1 MNVQRLIHHV
11 QYLQWFAI
19 GIINIIT
26 VPLIGKTWQSKCLK
40 TGYLLVAI
48 IIRMYFCSLSFLLFC
63 KNKRAGDYA
72 GKRKISIKV
81 QLRAVMQ
88 NRPYILALIGQVL
101 FGFTLYGRNA
111 DVLYYFTYVEGNASY
126 YTTYSMCIII
136 PSIIGAACF
145 QPVFRKLNN
154 KGRTASIFALLTGIS
169 MLCMF
174 FFNVKE
180 TRQRSIHLQELHSSF
195 SLDLTLQSMR
205 FIPDCVEYGEWKTGL
220 RNDGFQYAFV
230 SLGNKIG
237 MAIGT
242 ALLAALLGKYGYV
255 ANQVQ
260 NPAVLSIMRHSF
272 TTIPGVL
279 WISDSNCTVFL
290 SPE

>member
-1 MNVQRLIHHV
+1 
-11 QYLQWFAI
+11 
-19 GIINIIT
+19 
-26 VPLIGKTWQSKCLK
+26 
-40 TGYLLVAI
+40 
-48 IIRMYFCSLSFLLFC
+48 
-63 KNKRAGDYA
+63 
-72 GKRKISIKV
+72 
-81 QLRAVMQ
+81 
-88 NRPYILALIGQVL
+88 
-101 FGFTLYGRNA
+101 
-111 DVLYYFTYVEGNASY
+111 
-126 YTTYSMCIII
+126 MCIII

-180 TRQRSIHLQELHSSF
+180 TPAAFYTLAGITQFFF
-195 SLDLTLQSMR
+195 SGFNTAIYAI
-205 FIPDCVEYGEWKTGL
+205 IPDCVEYGEW
-220 RNDGFQYAFV
+220 
-230 SLGNKIG
+230 KIG

-279 WISDSNCTVFL
+279 WIVTAIVLFFYRLNKKRYNEIVEDLKKNRVN
-290 SPE
+290 